1 MQKLLVST
9 ALCLAGCAHSQP
21 PSDSPAVIANASIE
35 SRTELRTAVAAALG
49 VADVTIAD
57 DALTQSATLFI
68 ERGQKRDAKGQP
80 LSGRELGRP
89 ERFDLIISAG
99 KCVLVHASDSE
110 RFPLPH
116 TTCKVI

>member
-1 MQKLLVST
+1 MQKLLLST

-21 PSDSPAVIANASIE
+21 PADSPAVIVNPSIE
-35 SRTELRTAVAAALG
+35 SRAELRAVVATALDA
-49 VADVTIAD
+49 ADVTIAD

-68 ERGQKRDAKGQP
+68 ERGQKRDARGQP

-99 KCVLVHASDSE
+99 KCVLVRASDSK

-116 TTCKVI
+116 TSCNAI